1 MTTSGPKAPVSGSA
15 SRPGVSRR
23 RSAARLAAVQ
33 ALYQIELSP
42 ATAELA
48 VDQITGPE
56 GQGRRGDGLAGE
68 ALVEPDLEFLEE
80 LVAGVDDRRSELD
93 GIIAELLTADWQ
105 VGRLEILLRLI
116 LEAGLYEMTARPD
129 IPPRVIIT
137 EYVDV
142 AHAFYSGAEPGLVN
156 AILDRSAHR
165 FRADEIEAKG
175 KAG

>member
-1 MTTSGPKAPVSGSA
+1 MTAPVSKTA
-15 SRPGVSRR
+15 SNRGKALRQ

-33 ALYQIELSP
+33 ALYQMELSP
-42 ATAELA
+42 ATASLA

-56 GQGRRGDGLAGE
+56 GQGRRGDGLDTG
-68 ALVEPDLEFLEE
+68 ALVEPDLEFLEA
-80 LVAGVDDRRSELD
+80 LVAGVDAKRTELD
-93 GIIAELLTADWQ
+93 RIIAELLTADWD

-142 AHAFYSGAEPGLVN
+142 AHAFYSGPEPGLVN
-156 AILDRSAHR
+156 GILDRSAHR
-165 FRADEIEAKG
+165 FRADEIEVQG

>member
-1 MTTSGPKAPVSGSA
+1 MTASA
-15 SRPGVSRR
+15 SKSVSSQSLAVRQ

-42 ATAELA
+42 ATASLA
-48 VDQITGPE
+48 VDQITCLE
-56 GQGRRGDGLAGE
+56 GQGRRGDGLDPD
-68 ALVEPDLEFLEE
+68 ALVEPDGDFLED
-80 LVAGVDDRRSELD
+80 LVAGVDARRAELD
-93 GIIAELLTADWQ
+93 GIIAEMLNPDWQ

-156 AILDRSAHR
+156 GILDRSAHR
-165 FRADEIEAKG
+165 FRAAEIGAEG

>member
-1 MTTSGPKAPVSGSA
+1 MTAAISKPASSRPKA
-15 SRPGVSRR
+15 SRQ

-33 ALYQIELSP
+33 ALYQMELSP
-42 ATAELA
+42 ATASLA
-48 VDQITGPE
+48 VDQITCLE
-56 GQGRRGDGLAGE
+56 GQGRRGDGLE
-68 ALVEPDLEFLEE
+68 TDALVEPDAKFLEA
-80 LVAGVDDRRSELD
+80 LVAGVDAKRSELD
-93 GIIAELLTADWQ
+93 GIIAELLNPDWQ

-142 AHAFYSGAEPGLVN
+142 AHAFYSGPEPGLVN
-156 AILDRSAHR
+156 GILDRSARR
-165 FRADEIEAKG
+165 FRADEIEAPG

>member
-1 MTTSGPKAPVSGSA
+1 MMASVSKAVSNPPLA
-15 SRPGVSRR
+15 LRQ

-42 ATAELA
+42 ASASLA
-48 VDQITGPE
+48 VDQITCLE
-56 GQGRRGDGLAGE
+56 GQGRRGDGLDTD
-68 ALVEPDLEFLEE
+68 ALVEPDADFLEE
-80 LVAGVDDRRSELD
+80 LVAGVDARRSELD
-93 GIIAELLTADWQ
+93 GIIAEMLNPDWE

-142 AHAFYSGAEPGLVN
+142 AHAFYSGPEPGLIN
-156 AILDRSAHR
+156 GILDRSAHR
-165 FRADEIEAKG
+165 FRADEIGAQG

>member
-1 MTTSGPKAPVSGSA
+1 MTAAISKTASSRSKA
-15 SRPGVSRR
+15 SRR

-42 ATAELA
+42 ATASLA
-48 VDQITGPE
+48 VDQITCAE
-56 GQGRRGDGLAGE
+56 GQGRRGDGLDTD
-68 ALVEPDLEFLEE
+68 ALVEPDAEFLEE
-80 LVAGVDDRRSELD
+80 LVAGVDAKRSDLD
-93 GIIAELLTADWQ
+93 GIIAEFLTADWE

-142 AHAFYSGAEPGLVN
+142 AHAFYSGPEPGLVN
-156 AILDRSAHR
+156 GILDRSAHR
-165 FRADEIEAKG
+165 FRADEIGAQG
-175 KAG
+175 KDE

>member
-1 MTTSGPKAPVSGSA
+1 MTAAISKPASSRPKA
-15 SRPGVSRR
+15 SRQ

-33 ALYQIELSP
+33 ALYQMELSP
-42 ATAELA
+42 ATASLA
-48 VDQITGPE
+48 VDQITCLE
-56 GQGRRGDGLAGE
+56 GRGRRGDGLE
-68 ALVEPDLEFLEE
+68 TDALVEPDAKFLEA
-80 LVAGVDDRRSELD
+80 LVAGVDAKRSELD
-93 GIIAELLTADWQ
+93 GIIAELLNPDWQ

-142 AHAFYSGAEPGLVN
+142 AHAFYSGPEPGMVN
-156 AILDRSAHR
+156 GILDRSARR
-165 FRADEIEAKG
+165 FRADEIEAPG